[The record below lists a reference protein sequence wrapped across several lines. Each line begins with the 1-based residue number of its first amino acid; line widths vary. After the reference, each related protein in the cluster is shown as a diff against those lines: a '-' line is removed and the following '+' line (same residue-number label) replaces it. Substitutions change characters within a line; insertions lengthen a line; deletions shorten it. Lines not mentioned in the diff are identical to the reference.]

1 MQLVAARTATSTVRM
16 NQDAVRRQTG
26 MLMAVPLKR
35 TGPRGGMMPNGGT
48 ATFTLVR
55 ISLHRRGIREP
66 GPRLDGSEANDA
78 RSTTYQK
85 MTHFSGSSEPF
96 VGVTWLAI
104 PATSRQTSQIP
115 SPETR
120 RRARCCRVDGPNH
133 SVASWTLAYAAEHER
148 RHGVCAPGAVRS
160 SGEQDR
166 AGHDG
171 LRVHAGRVEQFR
183 GHGRSS

>member
-1 MQLVAARTATSTVRM
+1 MRVFRSRLVGVHMDTTDGMLV
-16 NQDAVRRQTG
+16 DAVRMDGRHRHGAVDDATGGREDSNEHCAHEPRCGATTDRNAHGSPPQTYWS
-26 MLMAVPLKR
+26 
-35 TGPRGGMMPNGGT
+35 PRRNDAQRGT

-66 GPRLDGSEANDA
+66 GPRLGGSEANDA

-96 VGVTWLAI
+96 VGVTWPAI

-120 RRARCCRVDGPNH
+120 R
-133 SVASWTLAYAAEHER
+133 
-148 RHGVCAPGAVRS
+148 
-160 SGEQDR
+160 
-166 AGHDG
+166 
-171 LRVHAGRVEQFR
+171 
-183 GHGRSS
+183 